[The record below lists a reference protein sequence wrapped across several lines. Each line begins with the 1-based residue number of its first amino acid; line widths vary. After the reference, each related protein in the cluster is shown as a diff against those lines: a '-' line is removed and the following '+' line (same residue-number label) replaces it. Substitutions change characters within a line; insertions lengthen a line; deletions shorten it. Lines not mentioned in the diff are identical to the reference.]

1 MTQGEHK
8 GRTAVVTGAARG
20 VGAGVARVLSAQGA
34 RVVLIAR
41 SEGELEELA
50 SELREAGG
58 EAVVLAADL
67 TSEEHLSELEELAPE
82 VDLLVNAAASFA
94 QYAPL
99 EEVSSEEL
107 RSVYEVGVD
116 GALRLTRHVLGGMK
130 ARGFGRIVNIGSVV
144 ASLGGGG
151 QVAYSTAKAALVGMT
166 RAVAVEGGRSGVTA
180 NLLELGLVETERVAA
195 QIDPVIQER
204 LIENTPVGRSGSVEE
219 IARVVAFLCS
229 TESGYITGAVLP
241 VSGGLGLGLYREQFP
256 EGGRPTT

>member
-1 MTQGEHK
+1 MTHGEHK

-20 VGAGVARVLSAQGA
+20 VGAGVARVLSSQGA

-50 SELREAGG
+50 AELRESGG

-67 TSEEHLSELEELAPE
+67 TSEECLSELETLAPE

-107 RSVYEVGVD
+107 RSVYEVGVE

-130 ARGFGRIVNIGSVV
+130 ARGFGRIIHIGSVV

-151 QVAYSTAKAALVGMT
+151 QVSYSTAKAAFVVLT

-195 QIDPVIQER
+195 KIDPVIQER

>member
-1 MTQGEHK
+1 MTHGEHK

-50 SELREAGG
+50 ADLRESGG
-58 EAVVLAADL
+58 EAVALAVDL
-67 TSEEHLSELEELAPE
+67 TSEECLSELEALAPE

-130 ARGFGRIVNIGSVV
+130 ARGFGRIINIGSVV

-195 QIDPVIQER
+195 KIDPVIQER

-229 TESGYITGAVLP
+229 TESSYITGAVLP

>member
-1 MTQGEHK
+1 MTHGEHK

-50 SELREAGG
+50 AELRESGG
-58 EAVVLAADL
+58 EAVALAADL
-67 TSEEHLSELEELAPE
+67 TSKECLSELEALAPE

-107 RSVYEVGVD
+107 RSVYEVGVE

-195 QIDPVIQER
+195 KIDPVIQER

>member
-1 MTQGEHK
+1 MTHGEHK

-50 SELREAGG
+50 AELRESGG
-58 EAVVLAADL
+58 EAVALAVDL
-67 TSEEHLSELEELAPE
+67 TSEECLSELEALAPE

-130 ARGFGRIVNIGSVV
+130 ARGFGRIINIGSVV

-195 QIDPVIQER
+195 KIDPVIQER

-229 TESGYITGAVLP
+229 TESSYITGAVLP